1 MAQNIRIVYNVDKS
15 EVDKS
20 NASVQQAKALTDQ
33 LKKSTQDLGAQGA
46 KSFQQYIGP
55 IEGVK
60 LKMQQLRAQIDL
72 TNRSDTKRLNDLIA
86 QYKQAKKQVD
96 DFNKSLKDQQ
106 NITKQT
112 TVATQSLSQSFASMY
127 SAIKLIVA
135 AGLVR
140 ELVDATL
147 EAAKLNGQVE
157 AVGNAFRRQIP
168 NSTVLLADLKQA
180 TRGTVGELELMQRAL
195 KFQNFGADVS
205 QLPKLLEFA
214 AVRAQQTGESVDY
227 LVNSIVNGIGRKSIL
242 ILDNLGI
249 SATRLKGEFG
259 GASLQAQSVGDVTA
273 AVAKIAQEE
282 LAKMGG
288 FAENSATKVD
298 QISVSWQELRVIIAQ
313 RVTENGILDA
323 MNDIVE
329 GAKIVAKA
337 IPDFSSKFLIPGAGP
352 ILFLKEFAAGLKD
365 VAFETATSNAALQ
378 RYRNLQEDISAEVK
392 GRNDKEAESL
402 RLTKLQVISNV
413 EKINSIKAELKS
425 IPEREKSMSKA
436 LELGQDINIADA
448 EALKIAKDAAP
459 QKKLDLTI
467 LEKYNAL
474 LVEYLLA
481 KQKTNKEDV
490 TQLGLIQ
497 ELEAKIADTQDTI
510 SSSRSTTQIARL
522 NAELEILKGQL
533 ADLQRLGTGM
543 IWDEELKTWIDI
555 EKIWKNIKKIDTKT
569 VRDASDDFAKLAES
583 AHDAE
588 TRINGTVLNPLPTSG
603 NSGSMAELRM
613 KEVREAFQA
622 FEEEFA
628 MGGIDI
634 ANNLAQSI
642 LDIELMNQEQR
653 LDNIRSFYDEQQA
666 LAGNNER
673 YKSELQVKEIRE
685 TKKAQRELAI
695 SQRRARLYSIAID
708 TAASIAK
715 AWVNPGWPGAVPLS
729 AFLLAQGAVQAAVVS
744 RAPMGF
750 KEGVIDL
757 QGPGTT
763 TSDSIPANLSRR
775 ESVMTARE
783 TMSSKGILTAIRSKR
798 LDDAK
803 LARMIGMNR
812 GAVGR
817 DVDTSALEKHLK
829 QISKNTTGSNFVH
842 NSGQVIDAKVEAGNM
857 VKYNRSKFMSS

>member
-46 KSFQQYIGP
+46 RSFSQYQAP
-55 IEGVK
+55 IEQTK

-72 TNRSDTKRLNDLIA
+72 TARSDTKRLNDLIA

-106 NITKQT
+106 NITKHT
-112 TVATQSLSQSFASMY
+112 TAATQSLSQSFASMY

-140 ELVDATL
+140 ELVDSTL

-180 TRGTVGELELMQRAL
+180 TRNTVGELELMQRAL

-273 AVAKIAQEE
+273 AVSKIAQEE

-352 ILFLKEFAAGLKD
+352 VLFLKEFAAGLKD
-365 VAFETATSNAALQ
+365 VAFETATSNVALQ
-378 RYRNLQEDISAEVK
+378 KYRNLQEDISAEVK
-392 GRNDKEAESL
+392 GRNDREAEAL
-402 RLTKLQVISNV
+402 RLTKLQVVANV
-413 EKINSIKAELKS
+413 EKINSINAELRS

-436 LELGQDINIADA
+436 LELGQEINIADA
-448 EALKIAKDAAP
+448 EALKISKDAAP
-459 QKKLDLTI
+459 QRKLDLTI

-474 LVEYLLA
+474 LVDYLLA
-481 KQKTNKEDV
+481 KQKANKEDV

-543 IWDEELKTWIDI
+543 IWDEDLKTWIDI

-583 AHDAE
+583 THQAE
-588 TRINGTVLNPLPTSG
+588 IGINEIVLNPKTIGDSG
-603 NSGSMAELRM
+603 TLTELRM
-613 KEVREAFQA
+613 KELRQAFRD

-673 YKSELQVKEIRE
+673 YKAELQVKEIRE

-729 AFLLAQGAVQAAVVS
+729 AFLLAQGAIQAAVVS

-803 LARMIGMNR
+803 LARIMGMNR
-812 GAVGR
+812 GTVGR

-842 NSGQVIDAKVEAGNM
+842 NSGQVIEAKAEAGNM
-857 VKYNRSKFMSS
+857 VKYNRSKFMGS